1 MQSIHT
7 RELTAAALF
16 CALTAIC
23 SQISLPLPFTPV
35 PINLAAFAVLA
46 AAGLLG
52 CRGAVLSIAAYLL
65 LGAAGVPVFAGFRGG
80 LSVLAGPTGGY
91 LAGYLAA
98 AWITG
103 WLLKAPGKK
112 AFATVLAMAAGLAAC
127 YLLGTVWFL
136 MLTGSGLAAALGS
149 CVIPFLPGD
158 AVKIAAAAFLTQKL
172 QRKARH
178 LSI

>member
-52 CRGAVLSIAAYLL
+52 CRGAVLSVAAYLL

-103 WLLKAPGKK
+103 WLLKAPSAGDSL
-112 AFATVLAMAAGLAAC
+112 VLNADRQRAGRR
-127 YLLGTVWFL
+127 
-136 MLTGSGLAAALGS
+136 
-149 CVIPFLPGD
+149 PGQLRGPLSARRRGQD
-158 AVKIAAAAFLTQKL
+158 RCCGFFDTEIAAKSAA
-172 QRKARH
+172 
-178 LSI
+178 SINLI